1 MAKLSRQQLL
11 AQLKL
16 PPNATLEDIK
26 RAYRYHAKRLHP
38 DKNPSQDTT
47 EAFQQLQQTYR
58 LLIKDFQ
65 QPSLTISENHVESA
79 IDITEQVKRNQQQ
92 LAKTYGVN
100 TPTTKS
106 SDLSST
112 TATGALPLPTC
123 QRCGQCK
130 INLTK
135 RQFHQVIGMLYKS
148 RQRQVEGVWC
158 LSCSWQLSLW
168 YNCLNL
174 ILGWWSLP
182 TGPWHTLKAFWH
194 NATNGYQPD
203 KQLELLFTL
212 VKALYQHHD
221 YGKAVNFAYQLL
233 SLTPPPS
240 RIIQQSCYRLL
251 DNLGNPLKPALPN
264 LFPWYWPVSHGGLI
278 LCLLILIITPWV
290 INIALQ
296 PSYLPSEPF
305 KIRPTP
311 LYTDERLGLHYTLT
325 ETKLYTAANLTS
337 PVKVLLASYHPIK
350 VTKVIDKTWLQVIY
364 NKKPY
369 FAREALIGFG
379 DAHTAKKLN
388 CNQYPQRKPFS
399 GELMGKQVGQQV
411 LKLTNLFNQ
420 DAVITFY
427 SGKQPVQKV
436 LIDADTTTTL
446 PHLPAG
452 ITHLSAT
459 FGKFYNQ
466 ACGQF
471 TYITGTISQNITLFG
486 QQAELSLKPSS

>member
-1 MAKLSRQQLL
+1 MAKPSRQQLL

-58 LLIKDFQ
+58 LLVKDFQ
-65 QPSLTISENHVESA
+65 QTSLTLSESHDTSA
-79 IDITEQVKRNQQQ
+79 VDITEQVKRNQQQ

-100 TPTTKS
+100 TSIEKPPH
-106 SDLSST
+106 LSST
-112 TATGALPLPTC
+112 ASSETTILPTC

-135 RQFHQVIGMLYKS
+135 RQFCQVIGLLYKS
-148 RQRQVEGVWC
+148 RQRQVEGIWC
-158 LSCSWQLSLW
+158 LSCSWRLSLW

-182 TGPWHTLKAFWH
+182 AGPWHTLKAFWY
-194 NATNGYQPD
+194 NATKSYQPK
-203 KQLELLFTL
+203 KQLELLVTL
-212 VKALYQHHD
+212 VNALYQQHD

-233 SLTPPPS
+233 SSAPPPN
-240 RIIQQSCYRLL
+240 RAIQHNCYRLL
-251 DNLGNPLKPALPN
+251 DNLGNPLKPPLPN

-278 LCLLILIITPWV
+278 LFLLILITSPLV

-296 PSYLPSEPF
+296 RSYLPSEPF

-311 LYTDERLGLHYTLT
+311 LYTNERLGLHYTLT

-337 PVKVLLASYHPIK
+337 PVKVLLGSYHPIK
-350 VTKVIDKTWLQVIY
+350 VTKVINKTWLQVTY
-364 NKKPY
+364 NNKRY
-369 FAREALIGFG
+369 FTREALIGFG
-379 DAHTAKKLN
+379 NARTAKKLK

-399 GELMGKQVGQQV
+399 GELMGKQVGQQS
-411 LKLTNLFNQ
+411 LKLTNLFKQ
-420 DAVITFY
+420 DTVITFY
-427 SGKQPVQKV
+427 QGKHPVQKAF
-436 LIDADTTTTL
+436 INASTTAVL

-486 QQAELSLKPSS
+486 QQAELSLKPSA